1 MTRNNTIK
9 SFSLATGAAL
19 VLGAFGGTAMAE
31 QANPF
36 AMTELSQGYSVATAA
51 DGKCGTA
58 KCGGMEKKADAKA
71 ADGKCGGMEKK
82 TDAKAADDKVS
93 MKLFKNKS
101 RYTAMRSGATPAMVM
116 CFLGWRIASAKA
128 SCCWRNVAVSGRTL
142 CIHRLRCRLVT
153 SYCVNFLQQLCQRR

>member
-58 KCGGMEKKADAKA
+58 KCGGMEKKTDAKAADGKCGGMEKKADAKA
-71 ADGKCGGMEKK
+71 ADGKCGGMEK
-82 TDAKAADDKVS
+82 TADGKAADVKAADGKAADG
-93 MKLFKNKS
+93 KCG
-101 RYTAMRSGATPAMVM
+101 GA
-116 CFLGWRIASAKA
+116 K
-128 SCCWRNVAVSGRTL
+128 
-142 CIHRLRCRLVT
+142 
-153 SYCVNFLQQLCQRR
+153 